1 MKRPAGQTSLELSR
15 LTVRLQPSR
24 IVLIT
29 LRRPPEGSVRG
40 TCEYKKMINKFTVS
54 RSFQIVYFN
63 DFGPDVLYVAGQ
75 VMGTYEPLKGI
86 NSVHSVHD

>member
-1 MKRPAGQTSLELSR
+1 MLDLAHMLY
-15 LTVRLQPSR
+15 
-24 IVLIT
+24 IAWLIARF
-29 LRRPPEGSVRG
+29 LARYV
-40 TCEYKKMINKFTVS
+40 
-54 RSFQIVYFN
+54 QIVYFN

>member
-1 MKRPAGQTSLELSR
+1 MANRAFLAR
-15 LTVRLQPSR
+15 YV
-24 IVLIT
+24 
-29 LRRPPEGSVRG
+29 
-40 TCEYKKMINKFTVS
+40 
-54 RSFQIVYFN
+54 QIVYFN